1 MSDDHASVGELGMR
15 WWRNAIDADTGRARR
30 TRAALRRADTPL
42 AVLGV
47 SAVHELHG
55 ALSEAGHGMHHRP
68 DWPDR
73 LAVIAVALA
82 HVKDGRGAAAA
93 RRFGAGD
100 PPPLSAIRFNALIR
114 AEAPRDVMRPLVRA
128 LKVIDGGTDVRR
140 LVKDLYWWND
150 RIRTEWCFEY
160 YGATDAKPL
169 QQGEETRT

>member
-1 MSDDHASVGELGMR
+1 MSDNHPSVGDVGMR

-30 TRAALRRADTPL
+30 TRAGLRRADTPL

-55 ALSEAGHGMHHRP
+55 ALSETGHGMHHRT

-73 LAVIAVALA
+73 LSMIAVALA
-82 HVKDGRGAAAA
+82 HVNDGRGAAAA

-100 PPPLSAIRFNALIR
+100 PPPLSAIRFNSLIR
-114 AEAPRDVMRPLVRA
+114 AETPRDLMLPLVRA
-128 LKVIDGGTDVRR
+128 LKVIDGGADVRR